1 MSIYVVFHIF
11 GFARD
16 SQESG
21 GYNGYSSLLIEI
33 PSMAFFGLFSDLTY
47 KDVKASYILH
57 R

>member
-16 SQESG
+16 SKESG
-21 GYNGYSSLLIEI
+21 DITVIGSLLIEI
-33 PSMAFFGLFSDLTY
+33 PSMAFFRLFSDLTY